1 MKKKLISVILASALT
16 VGLLSACGSN
26 SAKDNDVNSKTDTT
40 ETGSNITKSD
50 TSSAPVSVTLNEV
63 AHSIFYAPM
72 YVAIENGYFEDE
84 GIELTLVTGFGAD
97 KTMTAVISGE
107 ADIGFMGSE
116 ASIYTYNEGANDSVV
131 NFAQL
136 TQRAGNF
143 LVAREEMKDFKWTDL
158 KGKDVLGGRKGDYD
172 FVHPN
177 DHVNFGQSTS
187 DVIQTAG
194 KIAVVK
200 QLKKLQVEL
209 KKLYNS
215 YLDKAEEFKNVIKTG
230 RTHLQEALPITL
242 GQEFYAYASALNR
255 DIKRID
261 TAIDALLEVNLGG
274 TAIGTGL
281 NANEKYCKKVILH
294 LSKFSGEDV
303 RIAKNLIDATRN
315 LDAFGYASSMLKLLA
330 IDLSKTASDLRL
342 MASSGPNG
350 FNEIILPNVQ
360 PGSSIM
366 PGKFNPVIPEV
377 VNQVC
382 FYVMGLDVTVT
393 KAIEAGQLELNVF
406 EPLILMSLFEEITTL
421 RRAART
427 FNNLAITDLKVN
439 PNLKYHIDNSVFLI
453 TALTPHIG
461 YDTACSIV
469 NEAMKENKT
478 IKEIVLEKGL
488 LSNSLIDEI
497 LNNRD
502 ITSSGIAGESILKG
516 TK

>member
-1 MKKKLISVILASALT
+1 MRYRIERDSLGERQVPAEAYYGI
-16 VGLLSACGSN
+16 
-26 SAKDNDVNSKTDTT
+26 
-40 ETGSNITKSD
+40 ETLRGKENFEITKRGICRQLIKALAIVKKAAAKANIDAGNISEKVGKAIMLACD
-50 TSSAPVSVTLNEV
+50 EILNGRLHGQFVTDLIQGGAGTSINMNANEV
-63 AHSIFYAPM
+63 IANRA
-72 YVAIENGYFEDE
+72 N
-84 GIELTLVTGFGAD
+84 EL
-97 KTMTAVISGE
+97 
-107 ADIGFMGSE
+107 
-116 ASIYTYNEGANDSVV
+116 
-131 NFAQL
+131 
-136 TQRAGNF
+136 
-143 LVAREEMKDFKWTDL
+143 
-158 KGKDVLGGRKGDYD
+158 LGGRKGDYD

-215 YLDKAEEFKNVIKTG
+215 YLDKAEEFKDVIKTG

-261 TAIDALLEVNLGG
+261 TAIDAILEVNLGG

>member
-1 MKKKLISVILASALT
+1 MRYRIERDSLGERQVPAEAYYGI
-16 VGLLSACGSN
+16 
-26 SAKDNDVNSKTDTT
+26 
-40 ETGSNITKSD
+40 ETLRGKENFEITKRGICRQLIKALAIVKKAAAKANIDAGNISEKVGKAIMLACD
-50 TSSAPVSVTLNEV
+50 EILNGRLHGQFVTDLIQGGAGTSINMNANEV
-63 AHSIFYAPM
+63 IANRA
-72 YVAIENGYFEDE
+72 N
-84 GIELTLVTGFGAD
+84 EL
-97 KTMTAVISGE
+97 
-107 ADIGFMGSE
+107 
-116 ASIYTYNEGANDSVV
+116 
-131 NFAQL
+131 
-136 TQRAGNF
+136 
-143 LVAREEMKDFKWTDL
+143 
-158 KGKDVLGGRKGDYD
+158 LGGRKGDYD

-215 YLDKAEEFKNVIKTG
+215 YLDKAEEFKDVIKTG

-315 LDAFGYASSMLKLLA
+315 LDSFGYASSMLKLLA

>member
-1 MKKKLISVILASALT
+1 MRYRIERDSLGERQVPAEAYYGI
-16 VGLLSACGSN
+16 
-26 SAKDNDVNSKTDTT
+26 
-40 ETGSNITKSD
+40 ETLRGKENFEITKRGICRQLIKALAIVKKAAAKANIDAGNISEKVGKAIMLACD
-50 TSSAPVSVTLNEV
+50 EILNGRLHGQFVTDLIQGGAGTSINMNANEV
-63 AHSIFYAPM
+63 IANRA
-72 YVAIENGYFEDE
+72 N
-84 GIELTLVTGFGAD
+84 EL
-97 KTMTAVISGE
+97 
-107 ADIGFMGSE
+107 
-116 ASIYTYNEGANDSVV
+116 
-131 NFAQL
+131 
-136 TQRAGNF
+136 
-143 LVAREEMKDFKWTDL
+143 
-158 KGKDVLGGRKGDYD
+158 LGGRKGDYD

-215 YLDKAEEFKNVIKTG
+215 YLDKAEEFKDVIKTG

-497 LNNRD
+497 LKNRD

>member
-1 MKKKLISVILASALT
+1 MRYRIERDSLGERQVPAEAYYGI
-16 VGLLSACGSN
+16 
-26 SAKDNDVNSKTDTT
+26 
-40 ETGSNITKSD
+40 ETLRGKENFEITKRGICRQLIKALAIVKKAAAKANIDAGNISEKVGKAIMLACD
-50 TSSAPVSVTLNEV
+50 EILNGRLHGQFVTDLIQGGAGTSINMNANEV
-63 AHSIFYAPM
+63 IANRA
-72 YVAIENGYFEDE
+72 N
-84 GIELTLVTGFGAD
+84 EL
-97 KTMTAVISGE
+97 
-107 ADIGFMGSE
+107 
-116 ASIYTYNEGANDSVV
+116 
-131 NFAQL
+131 
-136 TQRAGNF
+136 
-143 LVAREEMKDFKWTDL
+143 
-158 KGKDVLGGRKGDYD
+158 LGGRKGDYD

-215 YLDKAEEFKNVIKTG
+215 YLDKAEEFKDVIKTG

-478 IKEIVLEKGL
+478 IKEIVLEIGL

>member
-1 MKKKLISVILASALT
+1 MRYRIERDSLGERQVPAEAYYGI
-16 VGLLSACGSN
+16 
-26 SAKDNDVNSKTDTT
+26 
-40 ETGSNITKSD
+40 ETLRGKENFEITKRGICRQLIKALAIVKKAAAKANIDAGNISEKVGKAIMLACD
-50 TSSAPVSVTLNEV
+50 EILNGRLHGQFVTDLIQGGAGTSINMNANEV
-63 AHSIFYAPM
+63 IANRA
-72 YVAIENGYFEDE
+72 N
-84 GIELTLVTGFGAD
+84 EL
-97 KTMTAVISGE
+97 
-107 ADIGFMGSE
+107 
-116 ASIYTYNEGANDSVV
+116 
-131 NFAQL
+131 
-136 TQRAGNF
+136 
-143 LVAREEMKDFKWTDL
+143 
-158 KGKDVLGGRKGDYD
+158 LGGRKGDYD

-215 YLDKAEEFKNVIKTG
+215 YLDKAEEFKDVIKTG

-382 FYVMGLDVTVT
+382 FYVMGLDVTVA

>member
-1 MKKKLISVILASALT
+1 MRYRIERDSLGERQVPAEAYYGI
-16 VGLLSACGSN
+16 
-26 SAKDNDVNSKTDTT
+26 
-40 ETGSNITKSD
+40 ETLRGKENFEITKRGICRQLIKALAIVKKAAAKANIDAGNISEKVGKAIMLACD
-50 TSSAPVSVTLNEV
+50 EILNGRLHGQFVTDLIQGGAGTSINMNANEV
-63 AHSIFYAPM
+63 IANRA
-72 YVAIENGYFEDE
+72 N
-84 GIELTLVTGFGAD
+84 EL
-97 KTMTAVISGE
+97 
-107 ADIGFMGSE
+107 
-116 ASIYTYNEGANDSVV
+116 
-131 NFAQL
+131 
-136 TQRAGNF
+136 
-143 LVAREEMKDFKWTDL
+143 
-158 KGKDVLGGRKGDYD
+158 LGGRKGDYD

-215 YLDKAEEFKNVIKTG
+215 YLDKAEEFKDVIKTG

-360 PGSSIM
+360 PSSSIM

>member
-1 MKKKLISVILASALT
+1 MRYRIERDSLGERQVPAEAYYGI
-16 VGLLSACGSN
+16 
-26 SAKDNDVNSKTDTT
+26 
-40 ETGSNITKSD
+40 ETLRGKENFEITKRGICRQLIKALAIVKKAAAKANIDAGNISEKVGKAIMLACD
-50 TSSAPVSVTLNEV
+50 EILNGRLHGQFVTDLIQGGAGNSINMNANEV
-63 AHSIFYAPM
+63 IANRA
-72 YVAIENGYFEDE
+72 N
-84 GIELTLVTGFGAD
+84 EL
-97 KTMTAVISGE
+97 
-107 ADIGFMGSE
+107 
-116 ASIYTYNEGANDSVV
+116 
-131 NFAQL
+131 
-136 TQRAGNF
+136 
-143 LVAREEMKDFKWTDL
+143 
-158 KGKDVLGGRKGDYD
+158 LGGRKGDYD

-215 YLDKAEEFKNVIKTG
+215 YLDKAEEFKDVIKTG

-303 RIAKNLIDATRN
+303 KIAKNLIDATRN

-382 FYVMGLDVTVT
+382 FYVMGLDVTVA

-488 LSNSLIDEI
+488 LSDSLIDEI

>member
-1 MKKKLISVILASALT
+1 MRYRIERDSLGERQVPAEAYYGI
-16 VGLLSACGSN
+16 
-26 SAKDNDVNSKTDTT
+26 
-40 ETGSNITKSD
+40 ETLRGKENFEITKRGICRQLIKALAIVKKAAAKANIDAGNISEKVGKAIMLACD
-50 TSSAPVSVTLNEV
+50 EILNGRLHGQFVTDLIQGGAGTSINMNANEV
-63 AHSIFYAPM
+63 IANRA
-72 YVAIENGYFEDE
+72 N
-84 GIELTLVTGFGAD
+84 EL
-97 KTMTAVISGE
+97 
-107 ADIGFMGSE
+107 
-116 ASIYTYNEGANDSVV
+116 
-131 NFAQL
+131 
-136 TQRAGNF
+136 
-143 LVAREEMKDFKWTDL
+143 
-158 KGKDVLGGRKGDYD
+158 LGGRKGDYD

-215 YLDKAEEFKNVIKTG
+215 YLDKAEEFKDVIKTG

-255 DIKRID
+255 DIKSID

>member
-1 MKKKLISVILASALT
+1 MRYRIER
-16 VGLLSACGSN
+16 
-26 SAKDNDVNSKTDTT
+26 DTLGERQVPAEAYYGI
-40 ETGSNITKSD
+40 ETLRGKENFEITKRGICRQLIKALAIVKKAAAKANIDAGNISEKVGKAIMLACD
-50 TSSAPVSVTLNEV
+50 EILNGRLHGQFVTDLIQGGAGTSINMNANEV
-63 AHSIFYAPM
+63 IANRA
-72 YVAIENGYFEDE
+72 N
-84 GIELTLVTGFGAD
+84 EL
-97 KTMTAVISGE
+97 
-107 ADIGFMGSE
+107 
-116 ASIYTYNEGANDSVV
+116 
-131 NFAQL
+131 
-136 TQRAGNF
+136 
-143 LVAREEMKDFKWTDL
+143 
-158 KGKDVLGGRKGDYD
+158 LGGRKGDYD

>member
-1 MKKKLISVILASALT
+1 MRYRIERDSLGERQVPAEAYYGI
-16 VGLLSACGSN
+16 
-26 SAKDNDVNSKTDTT
+26 
-40 ETGSNITKSD
+40 ETLRGKENFEITKRGICRQLIKALAIVKKAAAKANIDAGNISEKVGKAIMLACD
-50 TSSAPVSVTLNEV
+50 EILNGRLHGQFVTDLIQGGAGTSINMNANEV
-63 AHSIFYAPM
+63 IANRA
-72 YVAIENGYFEDE
+72 N
-84 GIELTLVTGFGAD
+84 EL
-97 KTMTAVISGE
+97 
-107 ADIGFMGSE
+107 
-116 ASIYTYNEGANDSVV
+116 
-131 NFAQL
+131 
-136 TQRAGNF
+136 
-143 LVAREEMKDFKWTDL
+143 
-158 KGKDVLGGRKGDYD
+158 LGGRKGDYD

-215 YLDKAEEFKNVIKTG
+215 YLDKAEEFKDVIKTG

-350 FNEIILPNVQ
+350 FNEIILPNAQ

>member
-1 MKKKLISVILASALT
+1 MRYRIERDSLGERQVPAEAYYGI
-16 VGLLSACGSN
+16 
-26 SAKDNDVNSKTDTT
+26 
-40 ETGSNITKSD
+40 ETLRGKENFEITKRGICRQLIKALAIVKKAAAKANIDAGNISEKVGKAIMLACD
-50 TSSAPVSVTLNEV
+50 EILNGRLHGQFVTDLIQGGAGTSINMNANEV
-63 AHSIFYAPM
+63 IANRA
-72 YVAIENGYFEDE
+72 N
-84 GIELTLVTGFGAD
+84 EL
-97 KTMTAVISGE
+97 
-107 ADIGFMGSE
+107 
-116 ASIYTYNEGANDSVV
+116 
-131 NFAQL
+131 
-136 TQRAGNF
+136 
-143 LVAREEMKDFKWTDL
+143 
-158 KGKDVLGGRKGDYD
+158 LGGRKGDYD
-172 FVHPN
+172 FVRPN

-215 YLDKAEEFKNVIKTG
+215 YLDKAEEFKDVIKTG

>member
-1 MKKKLISVILASALT
+1 MRYRIERDSLGERQVPAEAYYGI
-16 VGLLSACGSN
+16 
-26 SAKDNDVNSKTDTT
+26 
-40 ETGSNITKSD
+40 ETLRGKENFEITKRGICRQLIKALAIVKKAAAKANIDAGNISEKVGKAIMLACD
-50 TSSAPVSVTLNEV
+50 EILNGRLHGQFVTDLIQGGAGTSINMNANEV
-63 AHSIFYAPM
+63 IANRA
-72 YVAIENGYFEDE
+72 N
-84 GIELTLVTGFGAD
+84 EL
-97 KTMTAVISGE
+97 
-107 ADIGFMGSE
+107 
-116 ASIYTYNEGANDSVV
+116 
-131 NFAQL
+131 
-136 TQRAGNF
+136 
-143 LVAREEMKDFKWTDL
+143 
-158 KGKDVLGGRKGDYD
+158 LGGRKGDYD

-215 YLDKAEEFKNVIKTG
+215 YLDKAEEFKDVIKTG

-497 LNNRD
+497 LNIRD
-502 ITSSGIAGESILKG
+502 FTSSGIAGESILKG

>member
-1 MKKKLISVILASALT
+1 MRYRIERDSLGERQVPAEAYYGI
-16 VGLLSACGSN
+16 
-26 SAKDNDVNSKTDTT
+26 
-40 ETGSNITKSD
+40 ETLRGKENFEITKRGICRQLIKALAIVKKAAAKANIDAGNISEKVGKAIMLACD
-50 TSSAPVSVTLNEV
+50 EILNGRLHGQFVTDLIQGGAGTSINMNANEV
-63 AHSIFYAPM
+63 IANRA
-72 YVAIENGYFEDE
+72 N
-84 GIELTLVTGFGAD
+84 EL
-97 KTMTAVISGE
+97 
-107 ADIGFMGSE
+107 
-116 ASIYTYNEGANDSVV
+116 
-131 NFAQL
+131 
-136 TQRAGNF
+136 
-143 LVAREEMKDFKWTDL
+143 
-158 KGKDVLGGRKGDYD
+158 LGGRKGDYD

-215 YLDKAEEFKNVIKTG
+215 YLDKAEEFKDVIKTG

-382 FYVMGLDVTVT
+382 FYVMGFDVTVT

>member
-1 MKKKLISVILASALT
+1 MRYRIERDSLGERQVPAEAYYGI
-16 VGLLSACGSN
+16 
-26 SAKDNDVNSKTDTT
+26 
-40 ETGSNITKSD
+40 ETLRGKENFEITKRGICRQLIKALAIVKKAAAKANIDAGNISEKVGKAIMLACD
-50 TSSAPVSVTLNEV
+50 EILNGRLHGQFVTDLIQGGAGTSINMNANEV
-63 AHSIFYAPM
+63 IANRA
-72 YVAIENGYFEDE
+72 N
-84 GIELTLVTGFGAD
+84 EL
-97 KTMTAVISGE
+97 
-107 ADIGFMGSE
+107 
-116 ASIYTYNEGANDSVV
+116 
-131 NFAQL
+131 
-136 TQRAGNF
+136 
-143 LVAREEMKDFKWTDL
+143 
-158 KGKDVLGGRKGDYD
+158 LGGRKGDYD
-172 FVHPN
+172 FVLPN

-215 YLDKAEEFKNVIKTG
+215 YLDKAEEFKDVIKTG

>member
-1 MKKKLISVILASALT
+1 MRYRIERDSLGEHQVPAEAYYGI
-16 VGLLSACGSN
+16 
-26 SAKDNDVNSKTDTT
+26 
-40 ETGSNITKSD
+40 ETLRGKENFEITKRGICRQLIKALAIVKKAAAKANIDAGNISEKVGKAIMLACD
-50 TSSAPVSVTLNEV
+50 EILNGRLHGQFVTDLIQGGAGTSINMNANEV
-63 AHSIFYAPM
+63 IANRA
-72 YVAIENGYFEDE
+72 N
-84 GIELTLVTGFGAD
+84 EL
-97 KTMTAVISGE
+97 
-107 ADIGFMGSE
+107 
-116 ASIYTYNEGANDSVV
+116 
-131 NFAQL
+131 
-136 TQRAGNF
+136 
-143 LVAREEMKDFKWTDL
+143 
-158 KGKDVLGGRKGDYD
+158 LGGRKGDYD

-215 YLDKAEEFKNVIKTG
+215 YLDKAEEFKDVIKTG

>member
-1 MKKKLISVILASALT
+1 MRYRIERDSLGERQVPAEAYYGI
-16 VGLLSACGSN
+16 
-26 SAKDNDVNSKTDTT
+26 
-40 ETGSNITKSD
+40 ETLRGKENFEITKRGICRQLIKALAIVKKAAAKANIDAGNISEKVGKAIMLACD
-50 TSSAPVSVTLNEV
+50 EILNGRLHGQFVTDLIQGGAGTSINMNANEV
-63 AHSIFYAPM
+63 IANRA
-72 YVAIENGYFEDE
+72 N
-84 GIELTLVTGFGAD
+84 EL
-97 KTMTAVISGE
+97 
-107 ADIGFMGSE
+107 
-116 ASIYTYNEGANDSVV
+116 
-131 NFAQL
+131 
-136 TQRAGNF
+136 
-143 LVAREEMKDFKWTDL
+143 
-158 KGKDVLGGRKGDYD
+158 LGGRKGDYD

-215 YLDKAEEFKNVIKTG
+215 YLDKAEEFKDVIKTG

-281 NANEKYCKKVILH
+281 NAKEKYCKKVILH

>member
-1 MKKKLISVILASALT
+1 MRYRIERDSLGERQVPAEAYYGI
-16 VGLLSACGSN
+16 
-26 SAKDNDVNSKTDTT
+26 
-40 ETGSNITKSD
+40 ETLRGKENFEITKRGICRQLIKALAIVKKAAAKANIDAGNISEKVGKAIMLACD
-50 TSSAPVSVTLNEV
+50 EILNGRLHGQFVTDLIQGGAGTSINMNANEV
-63 AHSIFYAPM
+63 IANRA
-72 YVAIENGYFEDE
+72 N
-84 GIELTLVTGFGAD
+84 EL
-97 KTMTAVISGE
+97 
-107 ADIGFMGSE
+107 
-116 ASIYTYNEGANDSVV
+116 
-131 NFAQL
+131 
-136 TQRAGNF
+136 
-143 LVAREEMKDFKWTDL
+143 
-158 KGKDVLGGRKGDYD
+158 LGGRKGDYD

-194 KIAVVK
+194 KIAAVK

-215 YLDKAEEFKNVIKTG
+215 YLDKAEECKDVIKTG

-393 KAIEAGQLELNVF
+393 KAIEASQLELNVF

>member
-1 MKKKLISVILASALT
+1 MRYRIERDSLGERQVPAEAYYGI
-16 VGLLSACGSN
+16 
-26 SAKDNDVNSKTDTT
+26 
-40 ETGSNITKSD
+40 ETLRGKENFEITKRGICRQLIKALAIVKKAAAKANIDAGNISEKVGKAIMLACD
-50 TSSAPVSVTLNEV
+50 EILNGRLHGQFVTDLIQGGAGTSINMNANEV
-63 AHSIFYAPM
+63 IANRA
-72 YVAIENGYFEDE
+72 N
-84 GIELTLVTGFGAD
+84 EL
-97 KTMTAVISGE
+97 
-107 ADIGFMGSE
+107 
-116 ASIYTYNEGANDSVV
+116 
-131 NFAQL
+131 
-136 TQRAGNF
+136 
-143 LVAREEMKDFKWTDL
+143 
-158 KGKDVLGGRKGDYD
+158 LGGRKGDYD

-215 YLDKAEEFKNVIKTG
+215 YLDKAEEFKDVIKTG

-439 PNLKYHIDNSVFLI
+439 PNSKYHIDNSVFLI

>member
-1 MKKKLISVILASALT
+1 MRYRIERDSLGERQVPAEAYYGI
-16 VGLLSACGSN
+16 
-26 SAKDNDVNSKTDTT
+26 
-40 ETGSNITKSD
+40 ETLRGKENFEITKRGICRQLIKALAIVKKAAAKANIDAGNISEKVGKAIMLACD
-50 TSSAPVSVTLNEV
+50 EILNGRLHGQFVTDLIQGGAGTSINMNANEV
-63 AHSIFYAPM
+63 IANRA
-72 YVAIENGYFEDE
+72 N
-84 GIELTLVTGFGAD
+84 EL
-97 KTMTAVISGE
+97 
-107 ADIGFMGSE
+107 
-116 ASIYTYNEGANDSVV
+116 
-131 NFAQL
+131 
-136 TQRAGNF
+136 
-143 LVAREEMKDFKWTDL
+143 
-158 KGKDVLGGRKGDYD
+158 LGGRKGDYD

-215 YLDKAEEFKNVIKTG
+215 YLDKAEEFKDVIKTG

-330 IDLSKTASDLRL
+330 IDLSKTASNLRL

>member
-1 MKKKLISVILASALT
+1 MRYRIERDSLGERQVPAEAYYGI
-16 VGLLSACGSN
+16 
-26 SAKDNDVNSKTDTT
+26 
-40 ETGSNITKSD
+40 ETLRGKENFEITKRGICRQLIKALAIVKKAAAKANIDAGNISEKVGKAIMLACD
-50 TSSAPVSVTLNEV
+50 EILNGRLHGQFVTDLIQGGAGTSINMNANEV
-63 AHSIFYAPM
+63 IANRA
-72 YVAIENGYFEDE
+72 N
-84 GIELTLVTGFGAD
+84 EL
-97 KTMTAVISGE
+97 
-107 ADIGFMGSE
+107 
-116 ASIYTYNEGANDSVV
+116 
-131 NFAQL
+131 
-136 TQRAGNF
+136 
-143 LVAREEMKDFKWTDL
+143 
-158 KGKDVLGGRKGDYD
+158 LGGRKGDYD

-200 QLKKLQVEL
+200 QLKKIQVEL

-215 YLDKAEEFKNVIKTG
+215 YLDKAEEFKDVIKTG

>member
-1 MKKKLISVILASALT
+1 MRYRIERDSLGERQVPAEAYYGI
-16 VGLLSACGSN
+16 
-26 SAKDNDVNSKTDTT
+26 
-40 ETGSNITKSD
+40 ETLRGKENFEITKRGICRQLIKALAIVKKAAAKANIDAGNISEKVGKAIMLACD
-50 TSSAPVSVTLNEV
+50 EILNGRLHGQFVTDLIQGGAGTSINMNANEV
-63 AHSIFYAPM
+63 IANRA
-72 YVAIENGYFEDE
+72 N
-84 GIELTLVTGFGAD
+84 EL
-97 KTMTAVISGE
+97 
-107 ADIGFMGSE
+107 
-116 ASIYTYNEGANDSVV
+116 
-131 NFAQL
+131 
-136 TQRAGNF
+136 
-143 LVAREEMKDFKWTDL
+143 
-158 KGKDVLGGRKGDYD
+158 LGGRKGDYD

-187 DVIQTAG
+187 DGIQTAG

-215 YLDKAEEFKNVIKTG
+215 YLDKAEEFKDVIKTG

>member
-1 MKKKLISVILASALT
+1 MRYRIERDSLGERQVPAEAYYGI
-16 VGLLSACGSN
+16 
-26 SAKDNDVNSKTDTT
+26 
-40 ETGSNITKSD
+40 ETLRGKENFEITKRGICRQLIKALAIVKKAAAKANIDAGNISEKVGKAIMLACD
-50 TSSAPVSVTLNEV
+50 EILNGRLHGQFVTDLIQGGAGTSINMNANEV
-63 AHSIFYAPM
+63 IANRA
-72 YVAIENGYFEDE
+72 N
-84 GIELTLVTGFGAD
+84 EL
-97 KTMTAVISGE
+97 
-107 ADIGFMGSE
+107 
-116 ASIYTYNEGANDSVV
+116 
-131 NFAQL
+131 
-136 TQRAGNF
+136 
-143 LVAREEMKDFKWTDL
+143 
-158 KGKDVLGGRKGDYD
+158 LGGRKGDYD

-215 YLDKAEEFKNVIKTG
+215 YLDKAEEFKDVIKTG

-461 YDTACSIV
+461 YDTSCSIV

>member
-1 MKKKLISVILASALT
+1 MRYRIERDSLGERQVPAEAYYGI
-16 VGLLSACGSN
+16 
-26 SAKDNDVNSKTDTT
+26 
-40 ETGSNITKSD
+40 ETLRGKENFEITKRGICRQLIKALAIVKKAAAKANIDAGNISEKVGKAIMLACD
-50 TSSAPVSVTLNEV
+50 EILNGRLHGQFVTDLIQGGAGTSINMNANEV
-63 AHSIFYAPM
+63 IANRA
-72 YVAIENGYFEDE
+72 N
-84 GIELTLVTGFGAD
+84 EL
-97 KTMTAVISGE
+97 
-107 ADIGFMGSE
+107 
-116 ASIYTYNEGANDSVV
+116 
-131 NFAQL
+131 
-136 TQRAGNF
+136 
-143 LVAREEMKDFKWTDL
+143 
-158 KGKDVLGGRKGDYD
+158 LGGRKGDYD

-215 YLDKAEEFKNVIKTG
+215 YLDKAEEFKDVIKTG

-255 DIKRID
+255 DIERID

>member
-1 MKKKLISVILASALT
+1 MRYRIERDSLGERQVPAEAYYGI
-16 VGLLSACGSN
+16 
-26 SAKDNDVNSKTDTT
+26 
-40 ETGSNITKSD
+40 ETLRGKENFEITKRGICRQLIKALAIVKKAAAKANIDAGNISEKVGKAIMLACD
-50 TSSAPVSVTLNEV
+50 EILNGRLHGQFVTDLIQGGAGTSINMNANEV
-63 AHSIFYAPM
+63 IANRA
-72 YVAIENGYFEDE
+72 N
-84 GIELTLVTGFGAD
+84 EL
-97 KTMTAVISGE
+97 
-107 ADIGFMGSE
+107 
-116 ASIYTYNEGANDSVV
+116 
-131 NFAQL
+131 
-136 TQRAGNF
+136 
-143 LVAREEMKDFKWTDL
+143 
-158 KGKDVLGGRKGDYD
+158 LGGRKGDYD

-177 DHVNFGQSTS
+177 VHVNFGQSTS

-215 YLDKAEEFKNVIKTG
+215 YLDKAEEFKDVIKTG

>member
-1 MKKKLISVILASALT
+1 MRYRIERDSLGERQVPAEAYYGI
-16 VGLLSACGSN
+16 
-26 SAKDNDVNSKTDTT
+26 
-40 ETGSNITKSD
+40 ETLRGKENFEITKRGICRQLIKALAIVKKAAAKANIDAGNISEKVGKAIMLACD
-50 TSSAPVSVTLNEV
+50 EILNGRLHGQFVTDLIQGGAGTSINMNANEV
-63 AHSIFYAPM
+63 IANRA
-72 YVAIENGYFEDE
+72 N
-84 GIELTLVTGFGAD
+84 EL
-97 KTMTAVISGE
+97 
-107 ADIGFMGSE
+107 
-116 ASIYTYNEGANDSVV
+116 
-131 NFAQL
+131 
-136 TQRAGNF
+136 
-143 LVAREEMKDFKWTDL
+143 
-158 KGKDVLGGRKGDYD
+158 LGGRKGDYD

-215 YLDKAEEFKNVIKTG
+215 YLDKAEEFKDVIKTG

-255 DIKRID
+255 VIKRID

-393 KAIEAGQLELNVF
+393 KAIEAGLLELNVF

>member
-1 MKKKLISVILASALT
+1 MRYRIERDSLGERQVPAEAYYGI
-16 VGLLSACGSN
+16 
-26 SAKDNDVNSKTDTT
+26 
-40 ETGSNITKSD
+40 ETLRGKENFEITKRGICRQLIKALAIVKKAAAKANIDAGNISEKVGKAIMLACD
-50 TSSAPVSVTLNEV
+50 EILNGRLHGQFVTDLIQGGAGTSINMNANEV
-63 AHSIFYAPM
+63 IANRA
-72 YVAIENGYFEDE
+72 N
-84 GIELTLVTGFGAD
+84 EL
-97 KTMTAVISGE
+97 
-107 ADIGFMGSE
+107 
-116 ASIYTYNEGANDSVV
+116 
-131 NFAQL
+131 
-136 TQRAGNF
+136 
-143 LVAREEMKDFKWTDL
+143 
-158 KGKDVLGGRKGDYD
+158 LGGRKGDYD

-215 YLDKAEEFKNVIKTG
+215 YLDKAEEFKDVIKTG

-261 TAIDALLEVNLGG
+261 IAIDALLEVNLGG

>member
-1 MKKKLISVILASALT
+1 MRYRIERDSLGERQVPAEAYYGI
-16 VGLLSACGSN
+16 
-26 SAKDNDVNSKTDTT
+26 
-40 ETGSNITKSD
+40 ETLRGKENFEITKRGICRQLIKALAIVKKAAAKANIDAGNISEKVGKAIMLACD
-50 TSSAPVSVTLNEV
+50 EILNGRLHGQFVTDLIQGGAGTSINMNANEV
-63 AHSIFYAPM
+63 IANRA
-72 YVAIENGYFEDE
+72 N
-84 GIELTLVTGFGAD
+84 EL
-97 KTMTAVISGE
+97 
-107 ADIGFMGSE
+107 
-116 ASIYTYNEGANDSVV
+116 
-131 NFAQL
+131 
-136 TQRAGNF
+136 
-143 LVAREEMKDFKWTDL
+143 
-158 KGKDVLGGRKGDYD
+158 LGGRKGDYD

-215 YLDKAEEFKNVIKTG
+215 YLDKAEEFKDVIKTG

-439 PNLKYHIDNSVFLI
+439 PNF
-453 TALTPHIG
+453 
-461 YDTACSIV
+461 
-469 NEAMKENKT
+469 
-478 IKEIVLEKGL
+478 EI
-488 LSNSLIDEI
+488 SH
-497 LNNRD
+497 
-502 ITSSGIAGESILKG
+502 
-516 TK
+516 

>member
-1 MKKKLISVILASALT
+1 MRYRIERDSLGERQVPAEAYYGI
-16 VGLLSACGSN
+16 
-26 SAKDNDVNSKTDTT
+26 
-40 ETGSNITKSD
+40 ETLRGKENFEITKRGICRQLIKALAIVKKAAAKANIDAGNISEKVGKAIMLACD
-50 TSSAPVSVTLNEV
+50 EILNGRLHGQFVTDLIQGGAGTSINMNANEV
-63 AHSIFYAPM
+63 IANRA
-72 YVAIENGYFEDE
+72 N
-84 GIELTLVTGFGAD
+84 EL
-97 KTMTAVISGE
+97 
-107 ADIGFMGSE
+107 
-116 ASIYTYNEGANDSVV
+116 
-131 NFAQL
+131 
-136 TQRAGNF
+136 
-143 LVAREEMKDFKWTDL
+143 
-158 KGKDVLGGRKGDYD
+158 LGGRKGDYD

-215 YLDKAEEFKNVIKTG
+215 YLDKAEEFKDVIKTG

-439 PNLKYHIDNSVFLI
+439 PNLKYHIDNSVFLL

>member
-1 MKKKLISVILASALT
+1 MRYRIERDSLGERQVPAEAYYGI
-16 VGLLSACGSN
+16 
-26 SAKDNDVNSKTDTT
+26 
-40 ETGSNITKSD
+40 ETLRGKENFEITKRGICRQLIKALAIVKKAAAKANIDAGNISEKVGKAIMLACD
-50 TSSAPVSVTLNEV
+50 EILNGRLHGQFVTDLIQGGAGTSINMNANEV
-63 AHSIFYAPM
+63 IANRA
-72 YVAIENGYFEDE
+72 N
-84 GIELTLVTGFGAD
+84 EL
-97 KTMTAVISGE
+97 
-107 ADIGFMGSE
+107 
-116 ASIYTYNEGANDSVV
+116 
-131 NFAQL
+131 
-136 TQRAGNF
+136 
-143 LVAREEMKDFKWTDL
+143 
-158 KGKDVLGGRKGDYD
+158 LGGRKGDYD

-215 YLDKAEEFKNVIKTG
+215 YLDKAEEFKDVIKTG

-366 PGKFNPVIPEV
+366 PGKFNPAIPEV

>member
-1 MKKKLISVILASALT
+1 MRYRIERDSLGERQVPAEAYYGI
-16 VGLLSACGSN
+16 
-26 SAKDNDVNSKTDTT
+26 
-40 ETGSNITKSD
+40 ETLRGKENFEITKRGICRQLIKALAIVKKAAAKANIGAGNISEKVGKAIMLACD
-50 TSSAPVSVTLNEV
+50 EILNGRLHGQFVTDLIQGGAGTSINMNANEV
-63 AHSIFYAPM
+63 IANRA
-72 YVAIENGYFEDE
+72 N
-84 GIELTLVTGFGAD
+84 EL
-97 KTMTAVISGE
+97 
-107 ADIGFMGSE
+107 
-116 ASIYTYNEGANDSVV
+116 
-131 NFAQL
+131 
-136 TQRAGNF
+136 
-143 LVAREEMKDFKWTDL
+143 
-158 KGKDVLGGRKGDYD
+158 LGGRKGDYD

-215 YLDKAEEFKNVIKTG
+215 YLDKAEEFKDDIKTG

>member
-1 MKKKLISVILASALT
+1 MRYRIERDSLCERQVPAEAYYGI
-16 VGLLSACGSN
+16 
-26 SAKDNDVNSKTDTT
+26 
-40 ETGSNITKSD
+40 ETLRGKENFEITKRGICRQLIKALAIVKKAAAKANIDAGNISEKVGKAIMLACD
-50 TSSAPVSVTLNEV
+50 EILNGRLHGQFVTDLIQGGAGTSINMNANEV
-63 AHSIFYAPM
+63 IANRA
-72 YVAIENGYFEDE
+72 N
-84 GIELTLVTGFGAD
+84 EL
-97 KTMTAVISGE
+97 
-107 ADIGFMGSE
+107 
-116 ASIYTYNEGANDSVV
+116 
-131 NFAQL
+131 
-136 TQRAGNF
+136 
-143 LVAREEMKDFKWTDL
+143 
-158 KGKDVLGGRKGDYD
+158 LGGRKGDYD

-215 YLDKAEEFKNVIKTG
+215 YLDKAEEFKDVIKTG

>member
-1 MKKKLISVILASALT
+1 MRYRIERDSLGERQVPAEAYYGI
-16 VGLLSACGSN
+16 
-26 SAKDNDVNSKTDTT
+26 
-40 ETGSNITKSD
+40 ETLRGKENFEITKRGICRQLIKALAIVKKAAAKANIDAGNISEKVGKAIMLACD
-50 TSSAPVSVTLNEV
+50 EILNGRLHGQFVTDLIQGGAGTSINMNANEV
-63 AHSIFYAPM
+63 IANRA
-72 YVAIENGYFEDE
+72 N
-84 GIELTLVTGFGAD
+84 EL
-97 KTMTAVISGE
+97 
-107 ADIGFMGSE
+107 
-116 ASIYTYNEGANDSVV
+116 
-131 NFAQL
+131 
-136 TQRAGNF
+136 
-143 LVAREEMKDFKWTDL
+143 
-158 KGKDVLGGRKGDYD
+158 LGGRKGDYD

-215 YLDKAEEFKNVIKTG
+215 YLDKAEEFKDVIKTG

-461 YDTACSIV
+461 YDTTCSIV

>member
-1 MKKKLISVILASALT
+1 MRYRIERDSLGERQVPAEAYYGI
-16 VGLLSACGSN
+16 
-26 SAKDNDVNSKTDTT
+26 
-40 ETGSNITKSD
+40 ETLRGKENFEITKRGICRQLIKALAIVKKAAAKANIDAGNISEKVGKAIMLACD
-50 TSSAPVSVTLNEV
+50 EILNGRLHGQFVTDLIQGGAGTSINMNANEV
-63 AHSIFYAPM
+63 IANRA
-72 YVAIENGYFEDE
+72 N
-84 GIELTLVTGFGAD
+84 EL
-97 KTMTAVISGE
+97 
-107 ADIGFMGSE
+107 
-116 ASIYTYNEGANDSVV
+116 
-131 NFAQL
+131 
-136 TQRAGNF
+136 
-143 LVAREEMKDFKWTDL
+143 
-158 KGKDVLGGRKGDYD
+158 LGGRKGDYD

-215 YLDKAEEFKNVIKTG
+215 YLDKAEEFKDVIKTG

-342 MASSGPNG
+342 MASSGQNG

-382 FYVMGLDVTVT
+382 FYVMGLDVTVA

-488 LSNSLIDEI
+488 LSDSLIDEI